1 MDYRKLIVD
10 SWQYTQKNKK
20 LIRWCG
26 FFPAIF
32 TTTVTVWYIAYQFFA
47 FKESYLFSSSNE
59 SFFSEVMLTIWDF
72 ITTNVSWTLPII
84 ICVAVFFIC
93 YLLIPTLTKA
103 TAIQFIARQKN
114 GQKLSI
120 GDALKHAFFS
130 FLRLFEYHLLIKTFG
145 FFTILLEMSFVLR
158 NLGPVMFKFLLPIF
172 IIIMVIG
179 FLLTLLF
186 TYTDFFI
193 VVDDKKIFES
203 IKGSIKL
210 VVLNWQHTFLIT
222 ILMILIGIRIII
234 QIFMVFLIP
243 VLIVVTTGYMLT
255 IVVLP
260 AFTAIIIGAIFGVI
274 CLIVAA
280 YLNGIVDIFAYSV
293 WTTTFLELTAEKKIS
308 AREVFVD
315 DIGEKPHDYHGHK
328 NLEN

>member
-1 MDYRKLIVD
+1 MNYRKLIVE

-32 TTTVTVWYIAYQFFA
+32 TTTIAVWYIAYQFFA
-47 FKESYLFSSSNE
+47 FKESYLFSADHE
-59 SFFSEVMLTIWDF
+59 SFFSEVMLMIWDF
-72 ITTNVSWTLPII
+72 IIVHVSWTVPII
-84 ICVAVFFIC
+84 LFVAIFFMC
-93 YLLIPTLTKA
+93 YLFVPTLTKA
-103 TAIQFIARQKN
+103 TAIQFIARHKN
-114 GQKLSI
+114 GQNLTI
-120 GDALKHAFFS
+120 GDSLKHAFFS

-158 NLGPVMFKFLLPIF
+158 NLGPMMFKFLLPIF
-172 IIIMVIG
+172 IIIMVVG

-193 VVDDKKIFES
+193 VVDNKKVFES

-210 VVLNWQHTFLIT
+210 VILNWKHTFLIT

-243 VLIVVTTGYMLT
+243 ILIIMTTGYIAT
-255 IVVLP
+255 IVLP
-260 AFTAIIIGAIFGVI
+260 FTAVIIGAILGVI
-274 CLIVAA
+274 CLIIAA
-280 YLNGIVDIFAYSV
+280 YLNGIVDIFSYSV
-293 WTTTFLELTAEKKIS
+293 WTTTFLELTAQKEVS

-315 DIGEKPHDYHGHK
+315 DLGEKPHDYHGHK